1 MNPRRRNRTL
11 TPVRLA
17 FVVFL
22 GVSLSV
28 QTANALGT
36 SPASDFLSSVS
47 RLFSAPASLL
57 APLFD
62 QPSAAST
69 PTPAPVHAVASSTL
83 VASASTPLPDVAR
96 AVSQF
101 LQSAQEATA

>member
-1 MNPRRRNRTL
+1 MTPRRRNRTL
-11 TPVRLA
+11 TPARLA

-28 QTANALGT
+28 QTANALGIP
-36 SPASDFLSSVS
+36 PASDFLSSVS
-47 RLFSAPASLL
+47 RLFSAPAYLL

-69 PTPAPVHAVASSTL
+69 PTPAPVHAGALSKVAAPATQASSFAET
-83 VASASTPLPDVAR
+83 ASTAT
-96 AVSQF
+96 SQAF
-101 LQSAQEATA
+101 SKIET